1 MNTQQPSQQELI
13 MGIASQLSNDP
24 NKPDEKAV
32 KVVTSMVSAAQK
44 GDQEAAKQLQGIIQ
58 LIKVASQGDSQAA
71 QQLSQIKTQINSS
84 EATIAKQGAKL
95 EYIKRLNGKCPEGFE
110 AVKYKLGGEAGFGMK
125 CKKCDEA
132 EKAKKGTKIVTKLES
147 GKPSSK
153 AVEEF
158 KKGKTIK
165 KQEGG
170 ITDGVSKGKRNGIF
184 GSGNSGPQKH

>member
-84 EATIAKQGAKL
+84 EATMAKQGAKL

-125 CKKCDEA
+125 CKKCSAA
-132 EKAKKGTKIVTKLES
+132 EKAEKGAKVQKLEK
-147 GKPSSK
+147 GKSNSK

-158 KKGKTIK
+158 KKGKTTK
-165 KQEGG
+165 KQDGG
-170 ITDGVSKGKRNGIF
+170 IANRISAGKRNDIF
-184 GSGNSGPQKH
+184 NSGNSGPQSR